1 MAESTKNLCAQI
13 PESLHAKVREHQ
25 ETSGQTLGQY
35 MTWLITKFYESEGK
49 TTMKDNQRTVAF
61 QVPEELFEQFKAYL
75 KRQGLKQNAFFL
87 NCIRQALEDAEH
99 QDSGEA
105 SEAAVTSAENTQE

>member
-13 PESLHAKVREHQ
+13 PESLHAKVRERQ
-25 ETSGQTLGQY
+25 ETSGQTLSQY

-61 QVPEELFEQFKAYL
+61 QVDAELFERFKEYL
-75 KRQGLKQNAFFL
+75 KAHGIKQNAFFRD
-87 NCIRQALEDAEH
+87 CILRALDAEE
-99 QDSGEA
+99 QDGGKE
-105 SEAAVTSAENTQE
+105 EQG